1 MKYVSWKHFTD
12 HKANEKK
19 CRRLEPSKK
28 KKKTGN
34 PALYLFDVCNKLV
47 WEVPALVIKNTKH
60 PAIFQSIFR
69 Y

>member
-1 MKYVSWKHFTD
+1 MQTIRTKQ
-12 HKANEKK
+12 KK
-19 CRRLEPSKK
+19 QN
-28 KKKTGN
+28 KKTGN

>member
-1 MKYVSWKHFTD
+1 MQTIRTKQ
-12 HKANEKK
+12 
-19 CRRLEPSKK
+19 KK
-28 KKKTGN
+28 KPGN

-47 WEVPALVIKNTKH
+47 WEVTALVIKNTKH